1 MGPVH
6 RAARRARHGAEIHQ
20 AQIAA
25 TLAAFLGK
33 DYRAAMPNAAPPIAD
48 VLGRQPEPR

>member
-1 MGPVH
+1 V
-6 RAARRARHGAEIHQ
+6 Q

-33 DYRAAMPNAAPPIAD
+33 DYRAAVPRAAAPIAD
-48 VLGRQPEPR
+48 VLH